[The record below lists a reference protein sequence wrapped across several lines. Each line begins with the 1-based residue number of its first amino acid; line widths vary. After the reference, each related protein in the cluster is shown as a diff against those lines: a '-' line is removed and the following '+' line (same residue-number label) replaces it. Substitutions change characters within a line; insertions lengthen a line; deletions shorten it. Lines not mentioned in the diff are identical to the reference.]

1 MIYNILHK
9 HKDRTTFGQTFS
21 LHIFAK
27 SCHLASVLII
37 RGLLVVVR
45 LENVTDIGK
54 KIAQSMPKRVR
65 RLKLYIQ
72 RTAKKAIKKPF
83 EKQ

>member
-1 MIYNILHK
+1 MMIYNILHK

-27 SCHLASVLII
+27 SCQLASVLIV
-37 RGLLVVVR
+37 RALVVVR

-54 KIAQSMPKRVR
+54 KIAQAMPKRVR

-72 RTAKKAIKKPF
+72 RTAQKAIKKLF